1 MAIGDAAEDG
11 LEGTSPALI
20 LPVLIHAALTHR
32 VLTHQALDHH
42 REMERRVGAVNPAHL
57 IPINPEVATTVG
69 DEEAGVAIVDGVE
82 AVAAKATV
90 RGTRT
95 NRAMRLLARKALG
108 LRIARV
114 GRPAK
119 AGEAAG
125 AQIVDEVIIV
135 EMLRVGAMRVAVQR
149 IVRLLVVACLSGN
162 GVVIALRKTHQIAL
176 LSRMIEI
183 HLPADHEDAAAIG
196 GVKVRKGGH
205 LAVAEPI
212 ALVPNGGGLT
222 GRAIAMYQPIQL

>member
-11 LEGTSPALI
+11 LEGTSP
-20 LPVLIHAALTHR
+20 VLIHR
-32 VLTHQALDHH
+32 VLIHPALTHQALVHH
-42 REMERRVGAVNPAHL
+42 RGTERRAGVVNPARL
-57 IPINPEVATTVG
+57 IPINPEAATTVG
-69 DEEAGVAIVDGVE
+69 DEVAGVAIVDGVE
-82 AVAAKATV
+82 AVVAKATA
-90 RGTRT
+90 RETQA

-108 LRIARV
+108 LRIAKVAR
-114 GRPAK
+114 RAK

-135 EMLRVGAMRVAVQR
+135 EMLRVRVKRAAVHQ
-149 IVRLLVVACLSGN
+149 IVRLLVVASLSGN

-176 LSRMIEI
+176 LSRIIEI

-196 GVKVRKGGH
+196 GVKVRKGAH

-222 GRAIAMYQPIQL
+222 GRAIATFQPIQL